1 MNPILRVLRMAT
13 ELTDRRYW
21 MVIFLAV
28 VDFCCVLLALERY
41 DKGDILV
48 GTYWLIAGI
57 ASSLLGWKWP
67 QIKLQM
73 GSGVSRF
80 TTIASIVPVERNDTA
95 PITESVSVAAKTS
108 VASDDPWLHLFRARQ
123 ELEAELQKLIKKEE
137 AGIKI
142 VPVMKIGKDESD
154 YRKERIERLKRDI
167 EDLTKR
173 MVSLDQGKLETT
185 EARGKTT
192 LNRDWPGDW
201 RLMED
206 GFRRHSQSSVRATW
220 QRASYGPI
228 ENWMVH
234 GDHQYI
240 VREIEAFCIQS
251 GKLLKISPMSP
262 PVSAQLLAEPSD
274 RDRWLYFLK
283 EKQLL
288 SDISTGSETVDGETY
303 AVTIGEIN
311 KLAMVSASVCV
322 ECASMAFTS

>member
-192 LNRDWPGDW
+192 LNRDWP
-201 RLMED
+201 
-206 GFRRHSQSSVRATW
+206 
-220 QRASYGPI
+220 
-228 ENWMVH
+228 
-234 GDHQYI
+234 
-240 VREIEAFCIQS
+240 
-251 GKLLKISPMSP
+251 
-262 PVSAQLLAEPSD
+262 
-274 RDRWLYFLK
+274 
-283 EKQLL
+283 
-288 SDISTGSETVDGETY
+288 
-303 AVTIGEIN
+303 
-311 KLAMVSASVCV
+311 
-322 ECASMAFTS
+322 